1 MNKLILTAF
10 AGFLAST
17 ATSSAGGLDRTTR
30 SVGLLFEEGTR
41 AELSYSLV
49 APTISGTDFAMLATG
64 NMANQYTLL
73 RGGYKT
79 DLSDRFSL
87 AVIVDQPFGI
97 DSRYS
102 AGIYTGTLMKMRSNA
117 VTLLVNYDVTD
128 RIAVFGGGVAQRTS
142 INAAVPRAG
151 GYTATMANDTG
162 YGYVLG
168 AAYQIPDRDLRVALT
183 YHSEIDT
190 SHDTAESFGGPA
202 IPSTTNITT
211 PQSVN
216 LEFQAGINPK
226 TMLFGSVHWADWS
239 KFKVQPA
246 TYPGPGGLLYATA
259 HDSIT
264 YTLGVE
270 RKVSDKLALELA
282 LSYEK
287 GYSNDPN
294 PLSPYSGF
302 VGVGVGATYN
312 LSENTEI
319 SGNVNY
325 RALGDVAGAAGNFAN
340 NHSSSIGIKISH
352 TF

>member
-1 MNKLILTAF
+1 MNKLILTAI

-17 ATSSAGGLDRTTR
+17 AISSAGGLDRTTR

-49 APTISGTDFAMLATG
+49 APTISGSDPTMLATG

-102 AGIYTGTLMKMRSNA
+102 AGVYTGTFMKMRSNA
-117 VTLLVNYDVTD
+117 VTLLASYDVTD

-142 INAAVPRAG
+142 INAAVPLAL

-190 SHDTAESFGGPA
+190 SHDTVEFGVLS
-202 IPSTTNITT
+202 STTDITT

-226 TMLFGSVHWADWS
+226 TMLFGSVLWADWS

-246 TYPGPGGLLYATA
+246 TFPGPEALFATA

-302 VGVGVGATYN
+302 VGVGVGATYS

-319 SGNVNY
+319 SGNINY
-325 RALGDVAGAAGNFAN
+325 LALGDVFGPAGSFTN

>member
-17 ATSSAGGLDRTTR
+17 AISSAGGLDRTTR

-49 APTISGTDFAMLATG
+49 APTISGTNPATFATG

-79 DLSDRFSL
+79 DLSDRLSL

-102 AGIYTGTLMKMRSNA
+102 TGFYTNTFMKMRSNA
-117 VTLLVNYDVTD
+117 VTLLASYDVTD

-142 INAAVPRAG
+142 INAAVPLVG

-190 SHDTAESFGGPA
+190 SHDTVESFGGPA
-202 IPSTTNITT
+202 ITSTTNITT

-226 TMLFGSVHWADWS
+226 TMLFGSVLWADWS

-246 TYPGPGGLLYATA
+246 TFPGPEALFATA

-287 GYSNDPN
+287 GYSDN
-294 PLSPYSGF
+294 PHHLSPYSGF

-325 RALGDVAGAAGNFAN
+325 RALGDVAGVAGNFAN
-340 NHSSSIGIKISH
+340 NHSTSIGIKISH